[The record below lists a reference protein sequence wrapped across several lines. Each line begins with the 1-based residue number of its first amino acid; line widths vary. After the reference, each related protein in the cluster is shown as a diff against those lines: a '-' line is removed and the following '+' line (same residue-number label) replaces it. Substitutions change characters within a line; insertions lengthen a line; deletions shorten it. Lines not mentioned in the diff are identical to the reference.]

1 MIPEDRSLAAD
12 DLREQAAACRRL
24 ACKASTSNGLAALVA
39 VADML
44 DADARR
50 LDPTSERR
58 S

>member
-1 MIPEDRSLAAD
+1 MIAGDRSLAAD

-24 ACKASTSNGLAALVA
+24 ALRASTSNGLAALSA
-39 VADML
+39 VAGML

-50 LDPTSERR
+50 LDPSSEKR